1 MKYVRILLGVLVGLY
16 ALMGLYQ
23 LGMTIGHKT
32 GLITVSGDAAR
43 MIPLM
48 QATAWWQAAIW
59 LASLVLLLAA
69 AWRLLGLGKAFALY
83 LAGFVLNVGGWLTV
97 QRSDAYQ
104 QVFSAAERQMDYY
117 LLGVMVLFG
126 LAIWWTERSSTPRR
140 AAAA

>member
-23 LGMTIGHKT
+23 LGMTVGHKT
-32 GLITVSGDAAR
+32 GLVTVSGDAAR

-48 QATAWWQAAIW
+48 QATAWWQAAVW

-69 AWRLLGLGKAFALY
+69 AWRLLGRGKALGLY

-97 QRSDAYQ
+97 QRTEAYQ
-104 QVFSAAERQMDYY
+104 QVFSPAERQLDYY
-117 LLGVMVLFG
+117 LLGVMVVIG
-126 LAIWWTERSSTPRR
+126 LLIWLTERSRAPR